1 MYCFVLNQYK
11 CYARETAEYV
21 PYDRQLLL
29 KVDSFGNG
37 KLTVHGEPFQPL
49 NPLDV
54 RAQNLEKYQEEMQVF
69 TAFLR
74 QIYFS

>member
-1 MYCFVLNQYK
+1 
-11 CYARETAEYV
+11 
-21 PYDRQLLL
+21 
-29 KVDSFGNG
+29 VDSFGNG